1 MTTAQSVVRF
11 LMRGSVLSSLFLVM
25 AIPIMAQT
33 NKGTI
38 KGSVTDQNGAVVQKA
53 QVTVTNVETNAG
65 RTVSA
70 GDDGLYEVPLL
81 DPGKYKV
88 SVKAPSFPETIRENI
103 TVQTAS
109 TEVVDVTLTAGG
121 VGGTVTVTSAPNQLE
136 TETSDRGS
144 VVSGREVTELPLS
157 GRNFTQLATL
167 TPGVSRVTI
176 GTLSDARANNNGDP
190 NAGGQGPGGG
200 DPRGS
205 TESARFAR
213 SGDRKSVV

>member
-11 LMRGSVLSSLFLVM
+11 LMRGCVLSSLFLVM

-65 RTVSA
+65 RTVNA

-136 TETSDRGS
+136 TETAKLFCC
-144 VVSGREVTELPLS
+144 V
-157 GRNFTQLATL
+157 
-167 TPGVSRVTI
+167 
-176 GTLSDARANNNGDP
+176 
-190 NAGGQGPGGG
+190 
-200 DPRGS
+200 
-205 TESARFAR
+205 
-213 SGDRKSVV
+213 